1 MTDPYEQLA
10 NAIILQ
16 AVKDYRDA
24 LKKLKKRPRYD
35 PAKDM
40 VSEVERFFRSDW
52 YRELTSVDG
61 EILIKKL
68 QAEVSEK

>member
-1 MTDPYEQLA
+1 MTDPYERLA

-16 AVKDYRDA
+16 SVKDYRDA

-35 PAKDM
+35 PAKDTIA
-40 VSEVERFFRSDW
+40 EVERFFHSDW

-61 EILIKKL
+61 NFLIEKSRS
-68 QAEVSEK
+68 EVKET

>member
-40 VSEVERFFRSDW
+40 ISEVERFFRSDW

-61 EILIKKL
+61 NFLIKNL
-68 QAEVSEK
+68 RSEVREE